1 MSNSSNLRAK
11 IYRNQ
16 FMFDDAETTIY
27 YGMTMPDTVN
37 YIRGS
42 KGVGPTGNVLE
53 LSMYSL
59 NSENFYKI
67 HCICSGAYAANNLY
81 KDLNFATVFINP
93 NTGKLVDI
101 QYINYFYDY
110 ATGSNSMTFTRP
122 YSSYTKYYYPYYNGE
137 EPTT

>member
-1 MSNSSNLRAK
+1 
-11 IYRNQ
+11 
-16 FMFDDAETTIY
+16 
-27 YGMTMPDTVN
+27 MPDTVN

-67 HCICSGAYAANNLY
+67 YCICSGAYAANNLY